1 MYENNVNTEGIRRTG
16 SAVGICSI
24 LRQNPHATAVVRGSS
39 EYPEISGR
47 VKFYQMRS
55 GVLVAAE
62 IFGLPMGGN
71 PARPMPGNIP
81 QPMPDMYQQPVPR
94 SAQQPLSENT
104 PQPMP
109 RNPRLS
115 IPRNIQQSMPGNM
128 AQQPVPGNMARPMPG
143 ESQQSMPGN
152 LQQPMPGN
160 TQQSMPGYTSQAM
173 SSNACASPI
182 FGFHIHSG
190 SRCSGNMED
199 PFAEALEHYN
209 PNSCMH
215 PYHAGDMPPL
225 FGNNG
230 YAYQIFLT
238 DRFTVNEIIGKT
250 VIIHSGP
257 DDFITQPG
265 GNAGKRIAC
274 GQILG
279 RETRR

>member
-1 MYENNVNTEGIRRTG
+1 MYEKNINTEGSRRTG

-24 LRQNPHATAVVRGSS
+24 LRQEPHATAVVRGSS
-39 EYPEISGR
+39 KYPEISGR
-47 VKFYQMRS
+47 VKFYQMKS
-55 GVLVAAE
+55 GVLVSAE
-62 IFGLPMGGN
+62 IFGLPAAGN
-71 PARPMPGNIP
+71 TARSMPGNMQQSMPGASQQPMPGN
-81 QPMPDMYQQPVPR
+81 MQQ
-94 SAQQPLSENT
+94 S
-104 PQPMP
+104 MP

-115 IPRNIQQSMPGNM
+115 IPRSM
-128 AQQPVPGNMARPMPG
+128 
-143 ESQQSMPGN
+143 
-152 LQQPMPGN
+152 QQPMPGN
-160 TQQSMPGYTSQAM
+160 MSQQMPGNTAQSMPGNTSQTM
-173 SSNACASPI
+173 PTNACSNPI

-190 SRCSGNMED
+190 SQCSGNMED

-209 PNSCMH
+209 SNGCMH

-257 DDFITQPG
+257 DDFVTQPG
-265 GNAGKRIAC
+265 GNAGGRIAC

-279 RETRR
+279 RETRK